1 MINPQLFRLILRQA
15 KKKKLGHVLCLG
27 RQRIDISRQRFI
39 DSCVAENVATPSDL
53 PNQIDDIFLFNFLG
67 ARSLQSMDVNS
78 NEGAEIIHNL
88 NLPVKKSL
96 HGRFDTI
103 VDGGTFDHLFDLKT
117 AFANINKLL
126 KVGGRVIQW
135 NAASNYTGIC
145 YLQFSPDIF
154 WDFYKSNGYSVQ
166 SCNLLLS
173 KLEKADEKTEVYKW
187 TGINKLFIQ
196 NLPAVIYIEAKKTSK
211 LGKIV
216 LPIQSFYRGSTANFG
231 KKYTEIKESFVYVET
246 LD

>member
-27 RQRIDISRQRFI
+27 RQRIDISQQRFI
-39 DSCVAENVATPSDL
+39 DSCVAESVATPSDL

-126 KVGGRVIQW
+126 KVLHKLVDAGNSILVIEHNLDVLKTADYIIDIGPCGGEKGGYIVAEGTPEEVSK
-135 NAASNYTGIC
+135 NKKSVTGK
-145 YLQFSPDIF
+145 YL
-154 WDFYKSNGYSVQ
+154 
-166 SCNLLLS
+166 
-173 KLEKADEKTEVYKW
+173 
-187 TGINKLFIQ
+187 
-196 NLPAVIYIEAKKTSK
+196 AKILK
-211 LGKIV
+211 
-216 LPIQSFYRGSTANFG
+216 
-231 KKYTEIKESFVYVET
+231 
-246 LD
+246 